1 MKNLFYGFLFAII
14 LIGGIWFITF
24 FYNKSNTPEITYKT
38 EQLQRK
44 SIFKKTMATG
54 TILPRKEVNMK
65 SSVSGIIDKLY
76 VGSGSV
82 VEKGDL
88 LAKIKIIPNAQSTS
102 QAESSIKRA
111 DINLANARQELNRN
125 KALYEKGI
133 IPKME
138 FDNYTYNFDLRAQ
151 ELADAKENLRVI
163 KTGAASNDKATLTNI
178 RATISGTILGVGG
191 LVGDHITEANTFTE
205 GTTIATVA
213 DMRSVYFSGKVE
225 ESEVGKLEEGMPIIL
240 KVGAIEDTEF
250 DATLDF
256 ISPKGVEE
264 DKTVKFSINA
274 TINIPDSVKLR
285 AGYSANAE
293 IVLDKREDILVL
305 AEGNLIFKND
315 STFVEVETS
324 EQVFE
329 RREVKTG
336 LSDGLFVEILSG
348 IDSTSVIKIQ
358 NSGTTE

>member
-1 MKNLFYGFLFAII
+1 MKNLFYGFLFAIL
-14 LIGGIWFITF
+14 LIGGIWFATF
-24 FYNKSNTPEITYKT
+24 FYNKSNTPETTYKT
-38 EQLQRK
+38 EKLQQK

-54 TILPRKEVNMK
+54 TILPRKEVKMK
-65 SSVSGIIDKLY
+65 SSVSGIIDKIY
-76 VGSGSV
+76 VGTGTV

-88 LAKIKIIPNAQSTS
+88 LAKIKIIPNAQSTT
-102 QAESSIKRA
+102 QAKSSIKRSEL
-111 DINLANARQELNRN
+111 NLENARVELKRN
-125 KALYEKGI
+125 KLLFEKGI
-133 IPKME
+133 IPKVE
-138 FDNYTYNFDLRAQ
+138 FDTYTYNYDLRAQ
-151 ELADAKENLRVI
+151 ELRDAKENLLVI
-163 KTGAASNDKATLTNI
+163 KTGASSHDKKTLTNI
-178 RATISGTILGVGG
+178 RATISGTVLGMGG
-191 LVGDHITEANTFTE
+191 LVGDYITEANTFTE

-213 DMRSVYFSGKVE
+213 DMRSVYFSGKVD
-225 ESEVGKLEEGMPIIL
+225 ESEVGKLKEGLPIIL

-250 DATLDF
+250 EAVLDF

-274 TINIPDSVKLR
+274 TINIPDSVNLR

-293 IVLDKREDILVL
+293 IVLDKRENVLTL

-329 RREVKTG
+329 KMEVKTG
-336 LSDGLFVEILSG
+336 LSDGLFVEIISG
-348 IDSTSVIKIQ
+348 IDSTSNIKIQ